1 MNFSVNAKELKE
13 AIESLQVKGKNLT
26 NNGFSA
32 SNLGSYVYME
42 LNDNTL
48 NLWNGNQTF
57 IVNLTLEVEGTID
70 GTVVFDGAVVIPY
83 LKNFTEVMFSVKDF
97 ILLSDG
103 LKRASVP
110 QVVNH
115 PNMDAI
121 ERLSGMVSHVS
132 YQPQPQVL
140 FTFGKSQF
148 EGSFTLTQK
157 DFASC
162 IKACELV
169 KEGIYKLD
177 FNNNVPKFSTRQNV
191 QNKYEEQLTP
201 IFTLGEPATLEFSG
215 PLHSFFKKEQLLN
228 FYVRDEFPLLIVA
241 EDRLLVKA
249 PHVSGD

>member
-48 NLWNGNQTF
+48 SLWNGNQTF
-57 IVNLTLEVEGTID
+57 IVNITLEVEGTID
-70 GTVVFDGAVVIPY
+70 GTVVFDSAVVIPY
-83 LKNFTEVMFSVKDF
+83 LKNFTEVMFSFKDF

-157 DFASC
+157 
-162 IKACELV
+162 ILHLV
-169 KEGIYKLD
+169 
-177 FNNNVPKFSTRQNV
+177 S
-191 QNKYEEQLTP
+191 
-201 IFTLGEPATLEFSG
+201 
-215 PLHSFFKKEQLLN
+215 
-228 FYVRDEFPLLIVA
+228 
-241 EDRLLVKA
+241 RLA
-249 PHVSGD
+249 N